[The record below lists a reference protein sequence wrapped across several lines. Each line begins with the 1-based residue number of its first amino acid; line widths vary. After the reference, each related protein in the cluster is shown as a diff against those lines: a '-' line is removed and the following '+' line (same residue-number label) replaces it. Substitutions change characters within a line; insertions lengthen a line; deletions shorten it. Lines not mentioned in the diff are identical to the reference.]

1 MNFLDLRENKIDQN
15 IFVYIS
21 DQLEFWRDVYG

>member
-15 IFVYIS
+15 ICVYIS